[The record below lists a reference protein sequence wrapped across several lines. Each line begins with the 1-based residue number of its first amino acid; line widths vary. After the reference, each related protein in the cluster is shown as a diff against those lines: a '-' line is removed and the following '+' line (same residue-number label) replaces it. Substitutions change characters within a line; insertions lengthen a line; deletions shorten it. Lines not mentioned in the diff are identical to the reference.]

1 MDYIHA
7 LHSQGPKASKQYGWL
22 FFLGLLNITL
32 GVLAVIFTDFSTYFS
47 VLYIG
52 WLLIFSGTATFY
64 FSLQLKEIGG
74 HWSSLIFSV
83 LAVVFGILMLVNP
96 LRNEMFLT
104 LLAATF
110 MFVTGS
116 VTLFSCYIAPFRHR
130 GWVVFSSAASIA
142 CAVMIYAQWP
152 ASGTWVLGTLFGVY
166 LILHGMTQVRI
177 GSSGKTVESTAIPL
191 TGAVLPTTKR
201 VLRKKHA

>member
-7 LHSQGPKASKQYGWL
+7 LHGQGPRASKQFGWL
-22 FFLGLLNITL
+22 FYLGILNILLGLF
-32 GVLAVIFTDFSTYFS
+32 AVVFTDFSTYFS

-83 LAVVFGILMLVNP
+83 LAVVFGALMLVNP
-96 LRNEMFLT
+96 LRNELFLT

-142 CAVMIYAQWP
+142 CSVMIYAQWP
-152 ASGTWVLGTLFGVY
+152 TSGAWVLGTLFGVY
-166 LILHGMTQVRI
+166 LILHGMTQARI
-177 GSSGKTVESTAIPL
+177 GSSGKSNEKIALPVTETVHPPAK
-191 TGAVLPTTKR
+191 GALGQR
-201 VLRKKHA
+201 